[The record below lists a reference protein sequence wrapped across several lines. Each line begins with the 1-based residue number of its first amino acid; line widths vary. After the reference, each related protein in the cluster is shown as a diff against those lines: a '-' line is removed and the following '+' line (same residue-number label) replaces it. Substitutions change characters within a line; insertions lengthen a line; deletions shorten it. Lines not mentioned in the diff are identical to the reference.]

1 MEIHVNGKSY
11 IIEPLEQET
20 DKVLAS
26 RIWFIIKQNP
36 ENEVDFLE
44 AERLSIIWYY
54 SYYYKCRYPS
64 VIQNKVDRISG
75 ILYD

>member
-1 MEIHVNGKSY
+1 MEIHVNGRSY
-11 IIEPLEQET
+11 IIRPLEKET

-54 SYYYKCRYPS
+54 SHYYKCHYPKE
-64 VIQNKVDRISG
+64 VQDKVNRLVQV
-75 ILYD
+75 LYD